1 MPEVEQ
7 AEPKRR
13 AWNLPP
19 HNFCLPDK
27 AFHARHFIMRFL
39 AILVALCA
47 PVFSASSDLIDST
60 TVYIQSVES
69 SSTPVIPLAEI
80 KYNPSTL
87 SAEFASFDAP
97 ELPPGS
103 KLLRVGVY
111 DVATSSWKSST
122 STTSAG
128 SFAKGY
134 SPTLVLSLDAQ
145 GGVIG
150 VSLKSGKID
159 AGQTR
164 DFGPK
169 VKILKT
175 AKGPAPA
182 LNRAVVLS
190 PEGKLEEPV
199 PEKTM
204 LQK

>member
-1 MPEVEQ
+1 M
-7 AEPKRR
+7 K
-13 AWNLPP
+13 
-19 HNFCLPDK
+19 
-27 AFHARHFIMRFL
+27 FL

-47 PVFSASSDLIDST
+47 PVFAASSDLIDST
-60 TVYIQSVES
+60 TVYIQPVSS

-87 SAEFASFDAP
+87 SAEIVSFDASERDP
-97 ELPPGS
+97 EA

-122 STTSAG
+122 STTSAEN
-128 SFAKGY
+128 FAKGY
-134 SPTLVLSLDAQ
+134 RPTLVLSLDAQ
-145 GGVIG
+145 GRVIG

-169 VKILKT
+169 VKVLKT
-175 AKGPAPA
+175 AKAPTPA

-199 PEKTM
+199 PEKSL